1 MSKDIIISYVKI
13 GKSNKEIANLCG
25 VSIRTV
31 ERHRKKYNEILSNDN
46 DIDDSKLTTK
56 EKAFADNLIANKGKK
71 SQAAK
76 DAGYSEKSAHV
87 IASENLKK
95 PKIIEYIKARQEQL
109 ADKLQITQEFI
120 VNELLDNALRAK
132 GVVKTNETIVLS
144 SSEKTQTVGEGSYSY
159 SSQEP
164 TDCEVYKADFKA
176 STSAFSEIRKIL
188 GIGADIDI
196 AKQKLEI
203 EKERKTKTKN
213 NIPPAYFDEIDEE
226 IDEEMEE

>member
-1 MSKDIIISYVKI
+1 MKERIISYFKI
-13 GKSNKEIANLCG
+13 GKDNKEIAKLCD

-31 ERHRKKYNEILSNDN
+31 ERHRKKYNETLSSDS

-71 SQAAK
+71 GQAAK

-132 GVVKTNETIVLS
+132 GVVKTNETIVLTI
-144 SSEKTQTVGEGSYSY
+144 SEKTQTVGEGSYSH

-176 STSAFSEIRKIL
+176 STAALAELRKML
-188 GIGADIDI
+188 GIGEDVELI
-196 AKQKLEI
+196 KQKLEI
-203 EKERKTKTKN
+203 EKKKVADEN
-213 NIPPAYFDEIDEE
+213 NEGVEPVTIVDDIGVGKDG
-226 IDEEMEE
+226 D